1 MNNSKI
7 ELVSTH
13 DCILNTMKP
22 VYFFNK
28 DLNVCEITHGGK
40 KYIID
45 TEDVFTIINCD
56 KKFNFYDKNDIYPSY
71 KINYKKVSYLDFIY
85 GLNSEK
91 NNYVFFNENC
101 MDLTR
106 KNVFIKPNV
115 TLVNCTDVHI
125 NSIEELVKSIYINAI
140 LFSDGHCIT
149 KGREANKIKNPIWKN
164 IDCNNNEQLIMYC
177 GSESLCVLCPNGY
190 QKILDYE
197 KNENDNK
204 KITFCRNSGGYVTGS
219 NNLYIHQIILECFGN
234 GKGTKNISVDHIDQ
248 NPMNNCLNNLRI
260 ATREEQEQNSKG
272 IKTGTKRARKSSAKP
287 LPEGITQDMMGKY
300 VCYYEEVVGK
310 NKDKTRSFFKIETHP
325 KLEKIWVGTKSNK
338 IPILEKLTTINKV
351 VDDLENDIYPITTKD

>member
-91 NNYVFFNENC
+91 NNYVFLNENC

-115 TLVNCTDVHI
+115 ILVNCAYAC
-125 NSIEELVKSIYINAI
+125 SIA
-140 LFSDGHCIT
+140 
-149 KGREANKIKNPIWKN
+149 
-164 IDCNNNEQLIMYC
+164 
-177 GSESLCVLCPNGY
+177 
-190 QKILDYE
+190 
-197 KNENDNK
+197 
-204 KITFCRNSGGYVTGS
+204 
-219 NNLYIHQIILECFGN
+219 
-234 GKGTKNISVDHIDQ
+234 
-248 NPMNNCLNNLRI
+248 
-260 ATREEQEQNSKG
+260 
-272 IKTGTKRARKSSAKP
+272 
-287 LPEGITQDMMGKY
+287 
-300 VCYYEEVVGK
+300 
-310 NKDKTRSFFKIETHP
+310 
-325 KLEKIWVGTKSNK
+325 
-338 IPILEKLTTINKV
+338 
-351 VDDLENDIYPITTKD
+351 